1 MSINYKNFSKISF
14 GVFILVF
21 LIIGCGKNEEKG
33 IAEKADTSKN
43 AIVDTAAK
51 KMAEVKKDTIPD
63 LTGNWAGTFD
73 QRSATMSVIKQT
85 GKEFSAVM
93 NINYRQPLNKTLN
106 GTIDPQTKTI
116 KMQDLDQSRF
126 SGQYSGNLLDKG
138 KTIRGTFI
146 LRTTGKSYGYTFKM
160 K

>member
-14 GVFILVF
+14 VLFISLF
-21 LIIGCGKNEEKG
+21 LITGCGKNEEKQT
-33 IAEKADTSKN
+33 AEKGDTSKK
-43 AIVDTAAK
+43 AMVDTTAN
-51 KMAEVKKDTIPD
+51 KMPEVKKDTIPD
-63 LTGNWAGTFD
+63 LTGNWSGTFD

-85 GKEFSAVM
+85 GKDFSAIM

-106 GTIDPQTKTI
+106 GTIDPQNKTI
-116 KMQDLDQSRF
+116 KMQDLDQSKF
-126 SGQYSGNLLDKG
+126 SGQYSGNLLDNG

-146 LRTTGKSYGYTFKM
+146 LRTNSKSYGYIFKM